1 MLTALSNHT
10 KMYSEMAKSKLKVET
25 PNGEKRVL
33 LHSCCAPCSSAIVEC
48 MLSNGIEPVIFYF
61 NPNIFPREEYELRKS
76 ENKRYAD
83 ELGLEFIDADYGH
96 DGWLACVSGLENEPE
111 RGKRCA
117 RCFEIRLLKAAEKAK
132 ESGIG
137 LFCTTLASSRW
148 KSKDQIFAAGRL
160 AASKFIGVEFWEQ
173 DWRKGGLSERR
184 NEIIKERN
192 FYNQLYCG
200 CEFSMR
206 KRI

>member
-1 MLTALSNHT
+1 MS
-10 KMYSEMAKSKLKVET
+10 KGKLKVET

-48 MLSNGIEPVIFYF
+48 MISNCIEPVIFYF

-76 ENKRYAD
+76 ENKRYAS

-96 DGWLACVSGLENEPE
+96 EEWLAGVSGLESEPE
-111 RGKRCA
+111 RGRRCA
-117 RCFEIRLLKAAEKAK
+117 LCFETRLLKAAQKAN
-132 ESGIG
+132 ELNIG

-148 KSKDQIFAAGRL
+148 KSKEQIFEAGRF
-160 AASKFIGVEFWEQ
+160 AASRTPGVEFWEQ

-192 FYNQLYCG
+192 FYSQLYCG

-206 KRI
+206 KTP